1 MSKIKPYVFPFLFS
15 FFVVVSVWFTMYS
28 FILKAE
34 VDMLQA
40 KQIEL
45 MEKSIEK
52 ENRIKELEKRLE
64 MENYRS
70 THLQELLNQQEKV
83 MEATLSRSQWKQKS
97 AR

>member
-1 MSKIKPYVFPFLFS
+1 MSKIKPYVFPILFS

-34 VDMLQA
+34 VDILQA